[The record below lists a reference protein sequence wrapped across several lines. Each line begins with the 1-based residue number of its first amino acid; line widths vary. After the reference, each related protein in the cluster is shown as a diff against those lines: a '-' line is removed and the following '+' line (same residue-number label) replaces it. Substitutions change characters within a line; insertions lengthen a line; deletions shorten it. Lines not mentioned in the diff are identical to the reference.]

1 MIIVITNDIAIP
13 TAYHPAA
20 FITYREPE
28 NGLDTFGFNTA
39 MAVLTRMRPAS
50 TCAADTRVKMRTV
63 HRTWICLVMNN
74 SSVSMSKLA
83 EAAAV
88 QPTMNTLAAQ
98 DIISKFPRAP
108 ENRVDHATEAP
119 KNAMASNAARLVL
132 FFLEGKKRRSMIGY
146 TVGC

>member
-20 FITYREPE
+20 IITYREPD
-28 NGLDTFGFNTA
+28 NGADAFGSNTA
-39 MAVLTRMRPAS
+39 MAVLTRMTPVS

-63 HRTWICLVMNN
+63 HRTWIYFVMND
-74 SSVSMSKLA
+74 SSVSTSKLA

-88 QPTMNTLAAQ
+88 EPTMNTLAAQ
-98 DIISKFPRAP
+98 AIISKFPRVP

-132 FFLEGKKRRSMIGY
+132 FFFLEGKIIGDQ
-146 TVGC
+146 